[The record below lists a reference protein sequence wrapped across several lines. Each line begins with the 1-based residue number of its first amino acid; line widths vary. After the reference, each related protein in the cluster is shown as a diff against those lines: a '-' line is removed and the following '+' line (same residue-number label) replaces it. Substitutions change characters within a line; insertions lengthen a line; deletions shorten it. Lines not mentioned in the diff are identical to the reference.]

1 MADLVLVVDLKARI
15 QLPLLQT
22 SNGVAHALHRVGQGF
37 GQANGKKQRCHQ
49 HQCCQRERFQHNG
62 LLALDKGAAAQ
73 AHMHLAQIA
82 LLFVVTRC
90 GRVQQKQVILQR
102 DTFAQDVG
110 NEHLH
115 ALALNVITLAKVQQR
130 TPGTV
135 VDLDVADMRHVERPF
150 DQAFEGAQ
158 VAADDTVLGSRC
170 QLIGNQLT
178 GHLQLSV
185 HIVQASSSEKGEA
198 HHAHQQ
204 RRQRSDQDQATVDGA
219 ALQKIHG
226 SCSSSAKRRARVA
239 SSGSGIPR
247 ERATWALLSTEK

>member
-1 MADLVLVVDLKARI
+1 
-15 QLPLLQT
+15 
-22 SNGVAHALHRVGQGF
+22 
-37 GQANGKKQRCHQ
+37 
-49 HQCCQRERFQHNG
+49 
-62 LLALDKGAAAQ
+62 
-73 AHMHLAQIA
+73 MHLAQVA
-82 LLFVVTRC
+82 LLVVVARC
-90 GRVQQKQVILQR
+90 GRVQQEQVILQR

-110 NEHLH
+110 NEYLH
-115 ALALNVITLAKVQQR
+115 ALALNVIVLAKVQQCS
-130 TPGTV
+130 PGTV
-135 VDLDVADMRHVERPF
+135 VDFDVADMRHVERPF

-158 VAADDTVLGSRC
+158 VAADHTVLGSRC

-185 HIVQASSSEKGEA
+185 HIVQASSSEKGET

-204 RRQRSDQDQATVDGA
+204 RRQRGDQDQATVDGA